1 MTTALRLWKTI
12 PNWDLTYLKS
22 MVTYSKLHSF
32 VDCFS
37 WETIGRPNQHCNA
50 PDWAHGTQF
59 GSPNPVKISGH
70 YYNYT
75 ATVLQAVNQ
84 HMWWSHYQLE
94 SDGMAVCCGAFQPLL
109 DSYMSGKP
117 GVNGKSQRSLSC
129 LKILWSF
136 RDWSFWIHFLV
147 SLEKCT
153 HKNLN
158 LKCQMRLQR

>member
-75 ATVLQAVNQ
+75 ATVPQSVNQ

-94 SDGMAVCCGAFQPLL
+94 SDGMAECVVLHFSLYLIATCQGNQL
-109 DSYMSGKP
+109 
-117 GVNGKSQRSLSC
+117 QRSLSC

-136 RDWSFWIHFLV
+136 KDWSFWIHFLV